1 MSKRVAGFL
10 LMLDLAFLGAVGYM
24 TWQRYLEL
32 QRPVADPAAALPEPV
47 PTVEPVVVS
56 TDTATVEASTA
67 DLSVDVSTA
76 PAVVESTA
84 TTPSASAGDAP
95 AAAPISAPAS
105 GPAASKIK
113 STRFTYFSR
122 TAKQVQIVGD
132 FNNWNPQN
140 FRRNDKGGWVISIP
154 IPPGDYSYNY
164 LVDGKTVRDPN
175 QPRTDTQGRSLLSLP
190 RPAAP
195 SSQNP

>member
-1 MSKRVAGFL
+1 MSKKVAGFL

-47 PTVEPVVVS
+47 PTVEPVAVS